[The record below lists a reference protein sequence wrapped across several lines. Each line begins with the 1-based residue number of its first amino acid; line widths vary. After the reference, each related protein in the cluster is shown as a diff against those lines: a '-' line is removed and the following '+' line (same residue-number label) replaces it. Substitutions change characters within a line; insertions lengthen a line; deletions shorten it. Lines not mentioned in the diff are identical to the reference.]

1 MERSA
6 GILFLECISNKALQF
21 PQAQVPIFSR
31 FEDSVIV
38 TRFLHPQNANSSM
51 NVTLSGMI
59 IELSFSQLLNAFCPM
74 YVILSGIMIFVKL

>member
-1 MERSA
+1 MLSFIVG

-21 PQAQVPIFSR
+21 PQAQVSIFLR

-59 IELSFSQLLNAFCPM
+59 IELSFSQ
-74 YVILSGIMIFVKL
+74 

>member
-1 MERSA
+1 MLSFIVG
-6 GILFLECISNKALQF
+6 GILFLECISNKTLQF

-59 IELSFSQLLNAFCPM
+59 IELSFSQDEYLLLVD
-74 YVILSGIMIFVKL
+74 YQYYTL

>member
-1 MERSA
+1 MLSFIVG
-6 GILFLECISNKALQF
+6 GILFLECISNKTLQF

-59 IELSFSQLLNAFCPM
+59 IELSFSHSAYLQL
-74 YVILSGIMIFVKL
+74 VITQ